1 MASRDINEPQHALR
15 FLDVDEEPLSML
27 PGIPDYE
34 NTPLVSLNKAVVPL
48 QLIVTDIK
56 RMVQTVTAKR
66 DEPTDGLT
74 KDESNSIRL
83 YSLEW
88 QPRENSVFYILNKA
102 LRSENRQQLTPWFL
116 FLRLILTALSHLT
129 SNPLTVYRGINL
141 DLAAKYPTGASTVW
155 WGFASCMKKNN
166 LLEKRLFL
174 NKTGK
179 RTLFVI
185 NCYSGKGI
193 QQHTMYESEDE
204 VLLPP
209 GCQFN
214 VVNCANKGEGLS
226 IVELKEIQPAYD
238 FLNAFSTSTDVST
251 NTPIYTIQ
259 FQPISTVSLSKKS
272 LPAALPDLGLEEH
285 FAYLKQRTKVDLKS
299 KNLTDSDMDI
309 VVSEIVIKRQ
319 CLELH
324 LSENKITSSGILI
337 IAHVLRKN
345 KVKQIISSYSLLD
358 IDVCLKILSNF
369 ITLRIFSWK
378 GTG

>member
-27 PGIPDYE
+27 PAIENYE
-34 NTPLVSLNKAVVPL
+34 NTPLVSLNEAVVPL
-48 QLIVTDIK
+48 QLIVTDIQ
-56 RMVQTVTAKR
+56 RMVQTVTAKG
-66 DEPTDGLT
+66 DEPKDGLT

-102 LRSENRQQLTPWFL
+102 LRSDNRQHLTPWFL

-129 SNPLTVYRGINL
+129 STPLTVYRGINL
-141 DLAAKYPTGASTVW
+141 DLAAKYPTSASIVW
-155 WGFASCMKKNN
+155 WGFSSCMKKNN

-193 QQHTMYESEDE
+193 QQHSMYESEDE

-226 IVELKEIQPAYD
+226 VVELKEIQPAYD
-238 FLNAFSTSTDVST
+238 FLNAFSTSTAVST
-251 NTPIYTIQ
+251 NTPMYTIQ

-272 LPAALPDLGLEEH
+272 LPAALPNPRLEEH
-285 FAYLKQRTKVDLKS
+285 LAYFFKHRSKVDLKS

-319 CLELH
+319 CLELD
-324 LSENKITSSGILI
+324 LSQNQITSSGILI
-337 IAHVLRKN
+337 IAHILRKN
-345 KVKQIISSYSLLD
+345 KVKEIVSSYSFLDRCLL
-358 IDVCLKILSNF
+358 KNTFPKF
-369 ITLRIFSWK
+369 IALRIFS
-378 GTG
+378 

>member
-15 FLDVDEEPLSML
+15 FLDVDEEPQSML

-34 NTPLVSLNKAVVPL
+34 STPLVSLNETVVPL
-48 QLIVTDIK
+48 QLIITDIE
-56 RMVQTVTAKR
+56 RMIQTVTAMGN
-66 DEPTDGLT
+66 EPEDGLT
-74 KDESNSIRL
+74 RDESNSIRL
-83 YSLEW
+83 YTLEW

-116 FLRLILTALSHLT
+116 FLRLILTALSHLIST
-129 SNPLTVYRGINL
+129 PLTIYRGVNI
-141 DLAAKYPTGASTVW
+141 DLSAKYPTGANIVW
-155 WGFASCMKKNN
+155 WGFSSCMKKNN

-193 QQHTMYESEDE
+193 QQHSMYESESE

-214 VVNCANKGEGLS
+214 VVNCVNKGKGLS

-238 FLNAFSTSTDVST
+238 FLNAFSTSTDAST
-251 NTPIYTIQ
+251 NTPMYTIQ

-272 LPAALPDLGLEEH
+272 LPAALPSPRLEEH
-285 FAYLKQRTKVDLKS
+285 LAYFFKHRSKVDLRS

-309 VVSEIVIKRQ
+309 VVSEVVIKRQ
-319 CLELH
+319 CSELD
-324 LSENKITSSGILI
+324 LSENKITSGGIII

-345 KVKQIISSYSLLD
+345 KVTEIVSSYSFPD
-358 IDVCLKILSNF
+358 RCLPKNTFPKF
-369 ITLRIFSWK
+369 ITWRISS
-378 GTG
+378 